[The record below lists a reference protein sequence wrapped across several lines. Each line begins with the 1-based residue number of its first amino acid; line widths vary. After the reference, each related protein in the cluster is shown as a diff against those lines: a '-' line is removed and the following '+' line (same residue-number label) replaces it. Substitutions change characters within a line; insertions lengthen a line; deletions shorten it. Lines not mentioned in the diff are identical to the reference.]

1 MFQGWFLYHSVIHR
15 AASQV
20 TQSILDAA
28 EEEDRGAY
36 NEEIINICSK
46 PILNPYF
53 ESDAFLEIF
62 EQQCQQMSFLFM

>member
-1 MFQGWFLYHSVIHR
+1 MYR
-15 AASQV
+15 AASQA

-46 PILNPYF
+46 PVPNPYF
-53 ESDAFLEIF
+53 ESDEFLEIF
-62 EQQCQQMSFLFM
+62 EQQCQQMSILCCISLISRDYFSW